1 VEALEVKD
9 VMAQDASSLKDQV
22 TSLKQ
27 ENSMFV
33 EAISEMYCQLQSSL

>member
-1 VEALEVKD
+1 MEALEVKD

-22 TSLKQ
+22 TCLKH

-33 EAISEMYCQLQSSL
+33 DAISEMYA